1 MDLNT
6 FPSLDGR
13 PLLAELFH
21 HFLPDEERLVSEL
34 IYALLSL
41 LLELVEAEASLD
53 HCRLLHQ
60 ELQVS
65 VGDAGLMRSPV
76 FLDDGGGENWTL
88 LSLKHH

>member
-6 FPSLDGR
+6 FPSLNGR

-65 VGDAGLMRSPV
+65 VGDAGLMSPPV
-76 FLDDGGGENWTL
+76 LLDNGRCQDGAFLT
-88 LSLKHH
+88 SKHQ